1 MNVGE
6 IAELKIASRF
16 GYGEKGLNPKVQ
28 GGARLVYTV
37 ELVTV
42 KPEILPD
49 DLTPIERLNI
59 GFVHLYLIIKLN
71 CYIIKNYVYKV
82 NALVD
87 HRLLIYYYM

>member
-16 GYGEKGLNPKVQ
+16 GYGEKGLSPKVP
-28 GGARLVYTV
+28 GGARLDYTV
-37 ELVTV
+37 QLLSV

-59 GFVHLYLIIKLN
+59 GCVLFYLIIIEFN
-71 CYIIKNYVYKV
+71 YFIISIYVYKV
-82 NALVD
+82 C
-87 HRLLIYYYM
+87 I

>member
-16 GYGEKGLNPKVQ
+16 GYGEKGLSPKVL

-37 ELVTV
+37 ELLTV

-49 DLTPIERLNI
+49 DLTPNERLKI
-59 GFVHLYLIIKLN
+59 GFVHLYLIIFEFN
-71 CYIIKNYVYKV
+71 YHIINIYVFKMYLDIWLV
-82 NALVD
+82 N
-87 HRLLIYYYM
+87 H

>member
-16 GYGEKGLNPKVQ
+16 GYGEKGLSPKVL

-59 GFVHLYLIIKLN
+59 GFVHLYLIIIEHLN
-71 CYIIKNYVYKV
+71 LAITKFTFIYRLEILHFIIFF
-82 NALVD
+82 
-87 HRLLIYYYM
+87 

>member
-16 GYGEKGLNPKVQ
+16 GYGEKGLNPKVL

-59 GFVHLYLIIKLN
+59 GFVHLYLIIIEFT
-71 CYIIKNYVYKV
+71 YHIIKNDVYKV
-82 NALVD
+82 CVLVD
-87 HRLLIYYYM
+87 HTLIIYNY